1 MRRTRVSMHDCMAQ
15 ERAKKHLRVQAGT
28 SGGNV
33 PMPGRHLTVMHG
45 FHSQMAREAFVV
57 N

>member
-1 MRRTRVSMHDCMAQ
+1 MDDCMAQ

-33 PMPGRHLTVMHG
+33 PMPGGHLTSHAWFSLPDG
-45 FHSQMAREAFVV
+45 KRGIRRELSFFFFW
-57 N
+57 